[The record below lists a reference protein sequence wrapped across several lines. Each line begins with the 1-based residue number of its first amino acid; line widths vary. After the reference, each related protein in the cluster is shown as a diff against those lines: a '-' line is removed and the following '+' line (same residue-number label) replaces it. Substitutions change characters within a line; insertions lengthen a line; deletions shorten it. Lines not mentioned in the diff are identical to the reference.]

1 MNYRQNQAI
10 FSVNVG
16 RLRYGTA
23 DTLSNVGRQP
33 AFEMSV
39 MKAEVEINVEFP
51 TLADVGPCR
60 PMSANVGSDKG
71 RSGMAEN
78 VGAAVEIASPSFCF
92 QKLFPFPV
100 RFVAILIYRRRTKSS
115 AVG

>member
-1 MNYRQNQAI
+1 MFADLYD
-10 FSVNVG
+10 
-16 RLRYGTA
+16 TA
-23 DTLSNVGRQP
+23 DTLPNVGRQP

-39 MKAEVEINVEFP
+39 MKAELEINVEFP

-78 VGAAVEIASPSFCF
+78 VGAAVDIASPSFSF
-92 QKLFPFPV
+92 QKLFPLPV
-100 RFVAILIYRRRTKSS
+100 RFVAILISRRQTMSS
-115 AVG
+115 NVG